1 MWMNKRINLHRVLV
15 ITAILVIFLCLL
27 FLTSCG
33 RNETDRELV
42 SVQDFTQ
49 APEKFSLPKR
59 IALNTYMNYS
69 VLKGDRS
76 GFVAM
81 FAHNGTVIY
90 ENAVGWANLGLK
102 KPMQLDTKMRF
113 ASMTKPITAVAAL
126 ILIENQELSLDDP
139 VSKFIPEYKD
149 LKVSK
154 NESLRPDGSFET
166 EPVNSPLKVK
176 HLLTFSSGIGPGYSV
191 SSDLH
196 DYWLKNGLRQ
206 QKSGDLSE
214 RVKHLASLPLFENP
228 ASKWRYGGSADVL
241 ARVVEVVSEVPFDV
255 FLDENIFEPLG
266 MRDTR
271 FLHAV
276 SNRDDLAVVY
286 TQAENGDLVQAPL
299 QIDSDWNEGGSGLVS
314 TASDYMRFALM
325 LWNQGEY
332 DGVRILSEEMISNMI
347 HPHIESGVFE
357 SRGAEGLGWGL
368 GIGIVTEEEASIP
381 GSKGDVFWG
390 GYYGTT
396 FFVSPSTNLV
406 GVILSQN
413 EMSEYSGEYQV
424 PIYTVQ
430 AIALSGR

>member
-1 MWMNKRINLHRVLV
+1 MKYILLLALILLGGCSNEISKTKEEGHQNSVHNATNFSWLKRLV
-15 ITAILVIFLCLL
+15 
-27 FLTSCG
+27 
-33 RNETDRELV
+33 
-42 SVQDFTQ
+42 
-49 APEKFSLPKR
+49 
-59 IALNTYMNYS
+59 LNTYMNYS
-69 VLKGDRS
+69 VLTDTRS
-76 GFVAM
+76 GFVVM
-81 FAHNGTVIY
+81 FVHNGTVIY
-90 ENAVGWANLGLK
+90 ENAVGWANLELK

-126 ILIENQELSLDDP
+126 ILIENQQLSLDDP
-139 VSKFIPEYKD
+139 VSKYIPEYKD

-166 EPVNSPLKVK
+166 EPVNPPLAVK
-176 HLLTFSSGIGPGYSV
+176 HLLTFSSGIGPGYT
-191 SSDLH
+191 SSTDLH
-196 DYWLKNGLRQ
+196 QHWLKNGLRQ
-206 QKSGDLSE
+206 QKSGNLSE
-214 RVKHLASLPLFENP
+214 RIEQLASLPLFENP

-368 GIGIVTEEEASIP
+368 GIGVVTEEDASIP
-381 GSKGDVFWG
+381 SSKGDVFWG

>member
-1 MWMNKRINLHRVLV
+1 MKYILLIALILLSGCSNEISKTKEEGHQNNENNAATFSWLKRWV
-15 ITAILVIFLCLL
+15 
-27 FLTSCG
+27 
-33 RNETDRELV
+33 
-42 SVQDFTQ
+42 
-49 APEKFSLPKR
+49 
-59 IALNTYMNYS
+59 LNTYMNYS
-69 VLKGDRS
+69 VLTDTRS
-76 GFVAM
+76 GFVVI
-81 FAHNGTVIY
+81 FAHNGEVVY
-90 ENAVGWANLGLK
+90 EKAVGWANLELK

-126 ILIENQELSLDDP
+126 ILIENQQLSLDDP
-139 VSKFIPEYKD
+139 VSKYIPEYKD

-166 EPVNSPLKVK
+166 EPVNPPLTVK
-176 HLLTFSSGIGPGYSV
+176 HLLTFSSGIGPGYT
-191 SSDLH
+191 SSTDLH
-196 DYWLKNGLRQ
+196 QHWLKNGLRQ
-206 QKSGDLSE
+206 QKSGNLSE
-214 RVKHLASLPLFENP
+214 RIEQLDSLPLFENP
-228 ASKWRYGGSADVL
+228 ASKWRYGSSADVL
-241 ARVVEVVSEVPFDV
+241 ARVVEVASGVPFDV
-255 FLDENIFEPLG
+255 FLYENIFDPLR

-286 TQAENGDLVQAPL
+286 TQAENGDLEQAPL
-299 QIDSDWNEGGSGLVS
+299 QIDSNWNEGGSGLVS

-347 HPHIESGVFE
+347 HPHLESGVFE

-368 GIGIVTEEEASIP
+368 GIGIVTEKEASIP

>member
-1 MWMNKRINLHRVLV
+1 MV
-15 ITAILVIFLCLL
+15 
-27 FLTSCG
+27 
-33 RNETDRELV
+33 
-42 SVQDFTQ
+42 
-49 APEKFSLPKR
+49 
-59 IALNTYMNYS
+59 
-69 VLKGDRS
+69 
-76 GFVAM
+76 
-81 FAHNGTVIY
+81 
-90 ENAVGWANLGLK
+90 
-102 KPMQLDTKMRF
+102 
-113 ASMTKPITAVAAL
+113 
-126 ILIENQELSLDDP
+126 
-139 VSKFIPEYKD
+139 
-149 LKVSK
+149 
-154 NESLRPDGSFET
+154 
-166 EPVNSPLKVK
+166 
-176 HLLTFSSGIGPGYSV
+176 
-191 SSDLH
+191 
-196 DYWLKNGLRQ
+196 LRQ
-206 QKSGDLSE
+206 QKSGDLSARIE
-214 RVKHLASLPLFENP
+214 QLATLPLFENP
-228 ASKWRYGGSADVL
+228 ASKWRYGSSADVL

-325 LWNQGEY
+325 LWNRGEY
-332 DGVRILSEEMISNMI
+332 AGVRILSEEMISNMI
-347 HPHIESGVFE
+347 HPHVESGVFE
-357 SRGAEGLGWGL
+357 SRGAIGLGWGL
-368 GIGIVTEEEASIP
+368 GIGVVTDEDASIP
-381 GSKGDVFWG
+381 SRKGRYLWG

>member
-1 MWMNKRINLHRVLV
+1 MKYIWLLAFILLTRCSNEISGNKDVGHQNNISNASTFSWLKRLV
-15 ITAILVIFLCLL
+15 
-27 FLTSCG
+27 
-33 RNETDRELV
+33 
-42 SVQDFTQ
+42 
-49 APEKFSLPKR
+49 
-59 IALNTYMNYS
+59 LNTYMNYS
-69 VLKGDRS
+69 VLTDTRS
-76 GFVAM
+76 GFVVM
-81 FAHNGTVIY
+81 FAHNGEVVY
-90 ENAVGWANLGLK
+90 EKAVGWANLELK

-126 ILIENQELSLDDP
+126 ILIENQQLSLDDP
-139 VSKFIPEYKD
+139 VSKYIPEYKD

-166 EPVNSPLKVK
+166 EPVNPPLTVK
-176 HLLTFSSGIGPGYSV
+176 HLLTFSSGIGPGYT
-191 SSDLH
+191 SSTDLH
-196 DYWLKNGLRQ
+196 QHWLKNGLRQ
-206 QKSGDLSE
+206 QKSGNLSE
-214 RVKHLASLPLFENP
+214 RIEQLASLPLFENP
-228 ASKWRYGGSADVL
+228 ASKWRYGSSADVL
-241 ARVVEVVSEVPFDV
+241 ARVVEVASGVPFDV
-255 FLDENIFEPLG
+255 FLYENIFEPLR

-286 TQAENGDLVQAPL
+286 TQAENGDLEQAPL
-299 QIDSDWNEGGSGLVS
+299 QIDSNWNEGGSGLVS

-381 GSKGDVFWG
+381 SSKGVVFWG

>member
-1 MWMNKRINLHRVLV
+1 MNVNFSYLRQLKYVLREVAVIWICLTLVVVNGNSAPMWMPIKLPVAEASSVGMSAKGLGRIDKMIREHVEAGQIQGAV
-15 ITAILVIFLCLL
+15 TAIARRGSVIHF
-27 FLTSCG
+27 SAYGQMDVKEG
-33 RNETDRELV
+33 RAMEHDAIFRMA
-42 SVQDFTQ
+42 SSSK
-49 APEKFSLPKR
+49 A
-59 IALNTYMNYS
+59 
-69 VLKGDRS
+69 VLG
-76 GFVAM
+76 VAAM
-81 FAHNGTVIY
+81 MMIEEG
-90 ENAVGWANLGLK
+90 
-102 KPMQLDTKMRF
+102 KMR
-113 ASMTKPITAVAAL
+113 V
-126 ILIENQELSLDDP
+126 EDP
-139 VSKFIPEYKD
+139 VSKYIPEYKD

-166 EPVNSPLKVK
+166 EPVNPPLTVK
-176 HLLTFSSGIGPGYSV
+176 HLLTFSSGIGPGYT
-191 SSDLH
+191 SSTDLH
-196 DYWLKNGLRQ
+196 QHWLKNGLRQ
-206 QKSGDLSE
+206 QKSGNLSE
-214 RVKHLASLPLFENP
+214 RIEQLASLPLFENP
-228 ASKWRYGGSADVL
+228 ASKWRYGSSADVL

-286 TQAENGDLVQAPL
+286 TQEENGDLEQAPL

-332 DGVRILSEEMISNMI
+332 DGVRILSEEMISNMT
-347 HPHIESGVFE
+347 HPHVESGVFE

-368 GIGIVTEEEASIP
+368 GIGVVTDEDAYIP
-381 GSKGDVFWG
+381 SRKGDIFWG

>member
-1 MWMNKRINLHRVLV
+1 MKQKLKIFL
-15 ITAILVIFLCLL
+15 AILILGAGLLIFQ
-27 FLTSCG
+27 FISTQFE
-33 RNETDRELV
+33 NENNGG
-42 SVQDFTQ
+42 SHH
-49 APEKFSLPKR
+49 FSWPKR
-59 IALNTYMNYS
+59 IAMDLYMKYE
-69 VLKGDRS
+69 VFIRDRS

-90 ENAVGWANLGLK
+90 ENAVGWANLELK

-126 ILIENQELSLDDP
+126 ILIENQQLSLDDP
-139 VSKFIPEYKD
+139 VSKYIPEYKD

-166 EPVNSPLKVK
+166 EPVNPPLTIK
-176 HLLTFSSGIGPGYSV
+176 HLLTFSSGIGPGYTA

-214 RVKHLASLPLFENP
+214 RIEDLASLPLFENP
-228 ASKWRYGGSADVL
+228 ASKWRYGSSADVL

-255 FLDENIFEPLG
+255 FLDQNIFEPLR
-266 MRDTR
+266 MRDTH

-286 TQAENGDLVQAPL
+286 TQSENRNLIRAPL
-299 QIDSDWNEGGSGLVS
+299 RIDSDWNEGGSGLVS
-314 TASDYMRFALM
+314 TARDYMRFALM
-325 LWNQGEY
+325 LWNRGEY
-332 DGVRILSEEMISNMI
+332 AGVRILSEEMILNMI
-347 HPHIESGVFE
+347 HPHVESGVFE
-357 SRGAEGLGWGL
+357 SRGAVGLGWGL
-368 GIGIVTEEEASIP
+368 GVGIVTEEDASIP
-381 GSKGDVFWG
+381 ARKGDIFWG

-396 FFVSPSTNLV
+396 FFISPSTNLV

-430 AIALSGR
+430 AIALSSR

>member
-1 MWMNKRINLHRVLV
+1 MKYILLIALILLSGCSNGISKTKEEGHQDNVNNAATFSWLKRLV
-15 ITAILVIFLCLL
+15 
-27 FLTSCG
+27 
-33 RNETDRELV
+33 
-42 SVQDFTQ
+42 
-49 APEKFSLPKR
+49 
-59 IALNTYMNYS
+59 LNTYMNYS
-69 VLKGDRS
+69 VLTDTRS
-76 GFVAM
+76 GFVVM
-81 FAHNGTVIY
+81 FAHNGEVVY
-90 ENAVGWANLGLK
+90 EKAVGWANLELK

-126 ILIENQELSLDDP
+126 ILIENQQLSLDDP
-139 VSKFIPEYKD
+139 VSKYIPEYKD

-166 EPVNSPLKVK
+166 EPVNPPLTVK
-176 HLLTFSSGIGPGYSV
+176 HLLTFSSGIGPGYT
-191 SSDLH
+191 SSTDLH
-196 DYWLKNGLRQ
+196 QHWLKNGLRQ
-206 QKSGDLSE
+206 QKSGNLSE
-214 RVKHLASLPLFENP
+214 RIEQLASLPLFENP
-228 ASKWRYGGSADVL
+228 ASKWRYGSSADVL
-241 ARVVEVVSEVPFDV
+241 ARVVEVASGVPFDV
-255 FLDENIFEPLG
+255 FLYENIFEPLG

-286 TQAENGDLVQAPL
+286 TQAENGDLEQAPL
-299 QIDSDWNEGGSGLVS
+299 QIDSNWNEGGSGFVS

-325 LWNQGEY
+325 LWNRGEY
-332 DGVRILSEEMISNMI
+332 AGVRILSEEIISNMT
-347 HPHIESGVFE
+347 HPHVESGVFE

-381 GSKGDVFWG
+381 SSKGDVFWG

>member
-1 MWMNKRINLHRVLV
+1 MRTIFILGTFLLIFQFLSDQVENKNNDGSDNL
-15 ITAILVIFLCLL
+15 
-27 FLTSCG
+27 SW
-33 RNETDRELV
+33 
-42 SVQDFTQ
+42 
-49 APEKFSLPKR
+49 PKR
-59 IALNTYMNYS
+59 IAMDLYMNYK
-69 VLKGDRS
+69 VFTRDRS
-76 GFVAM
+76 GFVVM
-81 FAHNGTVIY
+81 YAHNGKIIY
-90 ENAVGWANLGLK
+90 ENAVGWANLELK
-102 KPMQLDTKMRF
+102 KPMELDTRMRF

-126 ILIENQELSLDDP
+126 ILIENRKLSLDDP
-139 VSKFIPEYKD
+139 VSKYIPEYKD

-154 NESLRPDGSFET
+154 TESLRPDRSFET
-166 EPVNSPLKVK
+166 EPVNPPLTVK
-176 HLLTFSSGIGPGYSV
+176 HLLTFSSGIGPGYT
-191 SSDLH
+191 SSTDLH
-196 DYWLKNGLRQ
+196 QHWLKNGLRQ
-206 QKSGDLSE
+206 QKSGNLSE
-214 RVKHLASLPLFENP
+214 RIEQLASLPLFENP
-228 ASKWRYGGSADVL
+228 ASKWRYGSSADVL
-241 ARVVEVVSEVPFDV
+241 ARVVEVASGVPFDV
-255 FLDENIFEPLG
+255 FLYENIFEPLG

-286 TQAENGDLVQAPL
+286 TQAENGDLEQAPL
-299 QIDSDWNEGGSGLVS
+299 QIDSNWNEGGSGLVS

-424 PIYTVQ
+424 PIYTLQ

>member
-1 MWMNKRINLHRVLV
+1 MKYILLIALILLSGCSNEISKAKEEGHQNNVNNAATFSWLKRLV
-15 ITAILVIFLCLL
+15 
-27 FLTSCG
+27 
-33 RNETDRELV
+33 
-42 SVQDFTQ
+42 
-49 APEKFSLPKR
+49 
-59 IALNTYMNYS
+59 LNTYMNYS
-69 VLKGDRS
+69 VLTGTRS
-76 GFVAM
+76 GFVVM
-81 FAHNGTVIY
+81 FAHNGEVVY
-90 ENAVGWANLGLK
+90 ENAVGWANLELK
-102 KPMQLDTKMRF
+102 NPMQVDTKMRF

-126 ILIENQELSLDDP
+126 ILIENQQLSLDDP
-139 VSKFIPEYKD
+139 VSKYIPEYKD

-154 NESLRPDGSFET
+154 NESLRPDGRFET
-166 EPVNSPLKVK
+166 EPVNPPLTVK
-176 HLLTFSSGIGPGYSV
+176 HLLTFSSGIGPGYT
-191 SSDLH
+191 SSTDLH
-196 DYWLKNGLRQ
+196 QHWLKNGLRQ
-206 QKSGDLSE
+206 QKSGNLSE
-214 RVKHLASLPLFENP
+214 RIEQLASLPLFENP
-228 ASKWRYGGSADVL
+228 ASKWRYGSSADVL
-241 ARVVEVVSEVPFDV
+241 ARVVEVASGVPFDV
-255 FLDENIFEPLG
+255 FLYENIFEPLG

-286 TQAENGDLVQAPL
+286 TQAENGDLEQAPL
-299 QIDSDWNEGGSGLVS
+299 QIDSNWNEGGSGLVS

-368 GIGIVTEEEASIP
+368 GIGVVTEEEASIP
-381 GSKGDVFWG
+381 SSKGDVFWG

-424 PIYTVQ
+424 PIYTLQ

>member
-1 MWMNKRINLHRVLV
+1 MKYILLIALILLSGCSNEISKTKEEGYQNNANNAATFSWLKRWV
-15 ITAILVIFLCLL
+15 
-27 FLTSCG
+27 
-33 RNETDRELV
+33 
-42 SVQDFTQ
+42 
-49 APEKFSLPKR
+49 
-59 IALNTYMNYS
+59 LNTYMNYS
-69 VLKGDRS
+69 VLTDTRS
-76 GFVAM
+76 GFVVM
-81 FAHNGTVIY
+81 FAHNGEVVY
-90 ENAVGWANLGLK
+90 EKAVGWANLELK

-126 ILIENQELSLDDP
+126 ILIENQQLSLDDP
-139 VSKFIPEYKD
+139 VSKYIPEYKD

-166 EPVNSPLKVK
+166 EPVNPPLTVK
-176 HLLTFSSGIGPGYSV
+176 HLLTFSSGIGPGYT
-191 SSDLH
+191 SSTDLH
-196 DYWLKNGLRQ
+196 QHWLKNGLRQ
-206 QKSGDLSE
+206 QKSGNLSE
-214 RVKHLASLPLFENP
+214 RIEQLASLPLFENP
-228 ASKWRYGGSADVL
+228 ASKWRYGSSADVL
-241 ARVVEVVSEVPFDV
+241 ARLVEVASGVPFDV
-255 FLDENIFEPLG
+255 FLYENIFEPLR

-286 TQAENGDLVQAPL
+286 TQAENGDLEQAPL
-299 QIDSDWNEGGSGLVS
+299 QIDSNWNEGGSGLVS

-368 GIGIVTEEEASIP
+368 GIGVVTEEEASIP
-381 GSKGDVFWG
+381 SSKGDVFWG

>member
-1 MWMNKRINLHRVLV
+1 MNKRINLHRVLV

-33 RNETDRELV
+33 RNETDRESV

-81 FAHNGTVIY
+81 FAHNGTVMY

-149 LKVSK
+149 SKVSK

-286 TQAENGDLVQAPL
+286 TQAENGDLVRAPL

-332 DGVRILSEEMISNMI
+332 AGVRILSEEMISNMI
-347 HPHIESGVFE
+347 HPH
-357 SRGAEGLGWGL
+357 
-368 GIGIVTEEEASIP
+368 
-381 GSKGDVFWG
+381 
-390 GYYGTT
+390 
-396 FFVSPSTNLV
+396 
-406 GVILSQN
+406 
-413 EMSEYSGEYQV
+413 
-424 PIYTVQ
+424 
-430 AIALSGR
+430 

>member
-1 MWMNKRINLHRVLV
+1 MKYILLIALILLSGCSNEISKTKEEGHQNNANNAATFSWLKRWV
-15 ITAILVIFLCLL
+15 
-27 FLTSCG
+27 
-33 RNETDRELV
+33 
-42 SVQDFTQ
+42 
-49 APEKFSLPKR
+49 
-59 IALNTYMNYS
+59 LNTYMNYS
-69 VLKGDRS
+69 VLTGTRS
-76 GFVAM
+76 GFVVM
-81 FAHNGTVIY
+81 FAHNGEFVY
-90 ENAVGWANLGLK
+90 KNAVGWANLELK
-102 KPMQLDTKMRF
+102 NPMQLDTKMRF

-126 ILIENQELSLDDP
+126 ILIENQQLSLDDP
-139 VSKFIPEYKD
+139 VSKYIPEYKD

-154 NESLRPDGSFET
+154 TESLRPDRSFET
-166 EPVNSPLKVK
+166 EPVNPPLTVK
-176 HLLTFSSGIGPGYSV
+176 HLLTFSSGIGPGYT
-191 SSDLH
+191 SSTDLH
-196 DYWLKNGLRQ
+196 QHWLKNGLRQ
-206 QKSGDLSE
+206 QKSGNLSE
-214 RVKHLASLPLFENP
+214 RIEQLASLPLFENP
-228 ASKWRYGGSADVL
+228 ASKWRYGSSADVL
-241 ARVVEVVSEVPFDV
+241 ARVVEVASGVPFDV
-255 FLDENIFEPLG
+255 FLYENIFEPLR

-286 TQAENGDLVQAPL
+286 TQAENGDLEQAPL

-332 DGVRILSEEMISNMI
+332 DGVRILSEEMISNMT
-347 HPHIESGVFE
+347 HPHVESGVFE

-368 GIGIVTEEEASIP
+368 GIGVVTDEDASIP
-381 GSKGDVFWG
+381 SRKGDIFWG

>member
-1 MWMNKRINLHRVLV
+1 MKYIWLL
-15 ITAILVIFLCLL
+15 ALILLL
-27 FLTSCG
+27 FAGCS
-33 RNETDRELV
+33 NEISGNKDIGHQNNVNNAATFSWLKRLV
-42 SVQDFTQ
+42 
-49 APEKFSLPKR
+49 
-59 IALNTYMNYS
+59 LNTYMNYS
-69 VLKGDRS
+69 VLTGTRS
-76 GFVAM
+76 GFVVM
-81 FAHNGTVIY
+81 FAHNGEVVY
-90 ENAVGWANLGLK
+90 ENAVGWANLELK
-102 KPMQLDTKMRF
+102 NPMQLDTKMRF

-126 ILIENQELSLDDP
+126 ILIENQQLSLDDP
-139 VSKFIPEYKD
+139 VSKYIPEYKD

-166 EPVNSPLKVK
+166 EPVNPPLTVK
-176 HLLTFSSGIGPGYSV
+176 HLLTFSSGIGPGYT
-191 SSDLH
+191 SSTDLH
-196 DYWLKNGLRQ
+196 QHWLKNGLRQ
-206 QKSGDLSE
+206 QKSGNLSE
-214 RVKHLASLPLFENP
+214 RIEQLASLPLFENP
-228 ASKWRYGGSADVL
+228 ASKWRYGSSADVL
-241 ARVVEVVSEVPFDV
+241 ARVVEVASGVPFDV
-255 FLDENIFEPLG
+255 FLYENIFEPLR

-325 LWNQGEY
+325 LWNQGDY
-332 DGVRILSEEMISNMI
+332 NGVRILSEEMISNMI

-381 GSKGDVFWG
+381 SSKGDIFWG

>member
-1 MWMNKRINLHRVLV
+1 MNRPTNLKRLLSNAAVLS
-15 ITAILVIFLCLL
+15 TFLWLL
-27 FLTSCG
+27 FLSGCD
-33 RNETDRELV
+33 RNETDHGSV
-42 SVQDFTQ
+42 SVQDVTET
-49 APEKFSLPKR
+49 PEKFSLPTR
-59 IALNTYMNYS
+59 IALKTYMNYS

-76 GFVAM
+76 GFIAM

-90 ENAVGWANLGLK
+90 ENAVGWANLELK

-126 ILIENQELSLDDP
+126 ILIENKELSLDDP
-139 VSKFIPEYKD
+139 VSKYIPEYKD

-154 NESLRPDGSFET
+154 NESLHLDGSFET
-166 EPVNSPLKVK
+166 EPVNPPLTVR
-176 HLLTFSSGIGPGYSV
+176 HLLTFSSGIGPGSS
-191 SSDLH
+191 SSDLYKH
-196 DYWLKNGLRQ
+196 WLKNGLRQ
-206 QKSGDLSE
+206 QKSGDLSARIE
-214 RVKHLASLPLFENP
+214 KLATLPLFENP
-228 ASKWRYGGSADVL
+228 ASKWRYGSSADVL

-286 TQAENGDLVQAPL
+286 TQAENGDLVRAPL

-332 DGVRILSEEMISNMI
+332 AGVRILSEEMISNMI
-347 HPHIESGVFE
+347 HPHVESGVFE
-357 SRGAEGLGWGL
+357 SRGATGLGWGL
-368 GIGIVTEEEASIP
+368 GIGVVTDEDASIP
-381 GSKGDVFWG
+381 SRKGDIFWG

-396 FFVSPSTNLV
+396 FFISPSTNLV

-413 EMSEYSGEYQV
+413 EMSEHSGEYQV

>member
-1 MWMNKRINLHRVLV
+1 MKY
-15 ITAILVIFLCLL
+15 IFLIAFILL
-27 FLTSCG
+27 IGCS
-33 RNETDRELV
+33 NEISKTKEDGHQNNVNNAATFSWLKRLV
-42 SVQDFTQ
+42 
-49 APEKFSLPKR
+49 
-59 IALNTYMNYS
+59 LNTYMNYS
-69 VLKGDRS
+69 VLTGTRS
-76 GFVAM
+76 GFVVM
-81 FAHNGTVIY
+81 FAHNGEVVY
-90 ENAVGWANLGLK
+90 ENAVGWANLELK
-102 KPMQLDTKMRF
+102 NPMQLDTKMRF

-126 ILIENQELSLDDP
+126 ILIENQQLSLDDP
-139 VSKFIPEYKD
+139 VSKYIPEYKD

-166 EPVNSPLKVK
+166 EPVNPPLTVK
-176 HLLTFSSGIGPGYSV
+176 HLLTFSSGIGPGYT
-191 SSDLH
+191 SSTDLH
-196 DYWLKNGLRQ
+196 QHWLKNGLRQ
-206 QKSGDLSE
+206 QKSGNLSE
-214 RVKHLASLPLFENP
+214 RIEQLASLPLFENP
-228 ASKWRYGGSADVL
+228 ASKWRYGSSADVL
-241 ARVVEVVSEVPFDV
+241 ARVVEVASGVPFDV
-255 FLDENIFEPLG
+255 FLYENIFEPLR

-286 TQAENGDLVQAPL
+286 TQAENGDLEQAPL

-325 LWNQGEY
+325 LWNQGDY

-368 GIGIVTEEEASIP
+368 VIGIVTEEEASIP
-381 GSKGDVFWG
+381 SSKGDIFWG

-430 AIALSGR
+430 ALALSGR

>member
-1 MWMNKRINLHRVLV
+1 MKYILLLAVILLSGCSNEISKTKEEGHQNNVDNATNFSWLKRLV
-15 ITAILVIFLCLL
+15 
-27 FLTSCG
+27 
-33 RNETDRELV
+33 
-42 SVQDFTQ
+42 
-49 APEKFSLPKR
+49 
-59 IALNTYMNYS
+59 LNTYMNYS
-69 VLKGDRS
+69 VLTDTRS
-76 GFVAM
+76 GFVVM
-81 FAHNGTVIY
+81 FVHNGTVIY
-90 ENAVGWANLGLK
+90 ENAVGWANLELK

-126 ILIENQELSLDDP
+126 ILIENQQLSLDDP
-139 VSKFIPEYKD
+139 VSKYIPEYKD

-166 EPVNSPLKVK
+166 EPVNPPLTIK
-176 HLLTFSSGIGPGYSV
+176 HLLTFSSGIGPGYTV

-214 RVKHLASLPLFENP
+214 RIEDLASLPLFENP
-228 ASKWRYGGSADVL
+228 ASKWRYGSSADVL

-255 FLDENIFEPLG
+255 FLDQNIFEPLG
-266 MRDTR
+266 MRDTH

-286 TQAENGDLVQAPL
+286 TQSENRNLIRAPL
-299 QIDSDWNEGGSGLVS
+299 RIDSDWNEGGSGLVS
-314 TASDYMRFALM
+314 TARDYMRFALM
-325 LWNQGEY
+325 LWNRGEY
-332 DGVRILSEEMISNMI
+332 AGVRILSEEMISNMI
-347 HPHIESGVFE
+347 HPHVESGVFE
-357 SRGAEGLGWGL
+357 SRGAVGLGWGL
-368 GIGIVTEEEASIP
+368 GVGIVTEEDASIP
-381 GSKGDVFWG
+381 ARKGDIFWG

-396 FFVSPSTNLV
+396 FFISPSTNLV

-430 AIALSGR
+430 AIALSSR

>member
-1 MWMNKRINLHRVLV
+1 MKYILLLAVILLSGCSNEISKTKEEGHQNNVHNATNFSWLKRLV
-15 ITAILVIFLCLL
+15 M
-27 FLTSCG
+27 
-33 RNETDRELV
+33 
-42 SVQDFTQ
+42 
-49 APEKFSLPKR
+49 
-59 IALNTYMNYS
+59 NTYMNYS
-69 VLKGDRS
+69 VLTDTRS
-76 GFVAM
+76 GFVVM
-81 FAHNGTVIY
+81 FAHNGEVVY
-90 ENAVGWANLGLK
+90 EKAVGWANLELK

-126 ILIENQELSLDDP
+126 ILIENQQLSLDDP
-139 VSKFIPEYKD
+139 VSKYIPEYKD

-166 EPVNSPLKVK
+166 EPVNPPLTVK
-176 HLLTFSSGIGPGYSV
+176 HLLTFSSGIGPGYT
-191 SSDLH
+191 SSTDLH
-196 DYWLKNGLRQ
+196 QHWLKNGLRQ
-206 QKSGDLSE
+206 QKSGNLSE
-214 RVKHLASLPLFENP
+214 RIEQLASLPLFENP
-228 ASKWRYGGSADVL
+228 ASKWRYGSSADVL
-241 ARVVEVVSEVPFDV
+241 ARVVEVASGVPFDV
-255 FLDENIFEPLG
+255 FLYENIFEPLG

-286 TQAENGDLVQAPL
+286 TQAENGDLEQAPL

-368 GIGIVTEEEASIP
+368 GIGVVTEEEASIP
-381 GSKGDVFWG
+381 SSKGDVFWG